1 MPPDFS
7 VPGARLREIV
17 RAVAER
23 QPRTA
28 LVFTDRWGEQ
38 DRYVA
43 RTAWLRCPD
52 TIVAEIVGRGEGRS
66 SLALYI
72 RSQAGCPV
80 PATSRERLT
89 RWLDGI
95 AAAAGTEAS
104 KGYDRHAARSPRAP
118 EPHLRPAPRGPA
130 SRARRRGDRRRRR
143 RDRRG
148 APAPARGL
156 SVAVLE
162 ARPRLGGRTVT
173 TPLRGHPVDLGAHW
187 LHAGPINPLVA
198 SASSAASPARAAQ
211 ESHLWIGRR
220 PAGGRRN
227 SPSAAPGP
235 SPTGR

>member
-1 MPPDFS
+1 MIGRAVALSVLALLLAVLAAGALAVARGEEPGGIEEVWIALFGPPDLGPVDVASLRRMPSRSDALACAPDICPLARPDAVPPDFS

-95 AAAAGTEAS
+95 AAAAGTESS
-104 KGYDRHAARSPRAP
+104 KG
-118 EPHLRPAPRGPA
+118 
-130 SRARRRGDRRRRR
+130 
-143 RDRRG
+143 
-148 APAPARGL
+148 
-156 SVAVLE
+156 
-162 ARPRLGGRTVT
+162 
-173 TPLRGHPVDLGAHW
+173 
-187 LHAGPINPLVA
+187 
-198 SASSAASPARAAQ
+198 
-211 ESHLWIGRR
+211 
-220 PAGGRRN
+220 
-227 SPSAAPGP
+227 
-235 SPTGR
+235 